1 MLRRQLAEW
10 HQPLDEDPAVEE
22 AVVRMLRSLDRH
34 LQRRQNPEQARP

>member
-22 AVVRMLRSLDRH
+22 AVLRMLRSIDRH
-34 LQRRQNPEQARP
+34 LKGQPNPEEARA